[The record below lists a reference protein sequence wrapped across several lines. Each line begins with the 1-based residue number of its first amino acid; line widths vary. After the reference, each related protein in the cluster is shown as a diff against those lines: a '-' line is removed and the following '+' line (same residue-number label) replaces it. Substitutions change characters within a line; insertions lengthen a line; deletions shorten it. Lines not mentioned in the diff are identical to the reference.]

1 MMEAFISLTWLL
13 VAIAA
18 FDIHLPAVLF
28 TVPQGL
34 WTAVADRML

>member
-1 MMEAFISLTWLL
+1 MAAFTLLTWLL

-18 FDIHLPAVLF
+18 FDRHLPAVLF

-34 WTAVADRML
+34 LTAVADRMH